1 MFEAKE
7 IILQNND
14 WVTFVFLAIL
24 LFLTTAKVLFSDRL
38 LHLSTL
44 FLSNKYFL
52 IYFNKE
58 KNNLLNLF
66 QILLFVVQ
74 LLVLSLLLYYINAYF
89 QLKPEFSGLNNYL
102 LIIVGVSLYVGLRF
116 FSGIFLA
123 YIFNL
128 KEVHKKLTNEKVNYL
143 NNLILWLI
151 PLLVVHEYITYYKN
165 FILIIAFLIVILLLV
180 IRYGLLLSN
189 NKKLFFNDLFYFIMY
204 LCALEIAP
212 LIIFFKLII

>member
-7 IILQNND
+7 IIYQNND
-14 WVTFVFLAIL
+14 WVTFVFLSIL
-24 LFLTTAKVLFSDRL
+24 LVLTTAKVLFNDRL
-38 LHLSTL
+38 LHLSKL
-44 FLSNKYFL
+44 FLSKKYFL

-58 KNNLLNLF
+58 KNNIINFF

-74 LLVLSLLLYYINAYF
+74 LLAISLFLYYINFYW
-89 QLKPEFSGLNNYL
+89 QLKPEFSGLNSYL

-116 FSGIFLA
+116 FLGLLLA

-128 KEVHKKLTNEKVNYL
+128 KGAHNKLTNEKVNYL

-151 PLLVVHEYITYYKN
+151 PLLIVCEYTTDYKAFFFKIT
-165 FILIIAFLIVILLLV
+165 FLIVILLLI
-180 IRYGLLLSN
+180 IRYSLLLLN
-189 NKKLFFNDLFYFIMY
+189 NKKLFSNSLFYFILY

-212 LIIFFKLII
+212 LIIFLKLTI